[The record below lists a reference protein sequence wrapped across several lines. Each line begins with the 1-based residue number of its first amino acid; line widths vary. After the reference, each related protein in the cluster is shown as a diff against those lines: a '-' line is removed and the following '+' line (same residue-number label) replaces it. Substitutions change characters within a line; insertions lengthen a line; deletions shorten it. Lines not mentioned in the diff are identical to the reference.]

1 MPNVVDVMVS
11 IIVGLMS
18 EFMRYQT
25 RTEIVI
31 QEFQS
36 LFITSFIVY
45 TLIPIIMNLNFYT
58 MFIKLF
64 TILGMTDVAEEWT
77 QMQTSADIIEK
88 IDNQWFQNVGGAIFS
103 AMVVEILMPQILV
116 LINVIIQAIQDIPK

>member
-1 MPNVVDVMVS
+1 MVS

-64 TILGMTDVAEEWT
+64 IILGMTDVAKEWT

>member
-64 TILGMTDVAEEWT
+64 TILGMTDVAKEWT

>member
-64 TILGMTDVAEEWT
+64 TLLGMTDVAEEWT

>member
-1 MPNVVDVMVS
+1 
-11 IIVGLMS
+11 
-18 EFMRYQT
+18 
-25 RTEIVI
+25 
-31 QEFQS
+31 
-36 LFITSFIVY
+36 
-45 TLIPIIMNLNFYT
+45 MNLNFYT

-64 TILGMTDVAEEWT
+64 TLLGMTEVAEEWT
-77 QMQTSADIIEK
+77 QMQTAADIIEK